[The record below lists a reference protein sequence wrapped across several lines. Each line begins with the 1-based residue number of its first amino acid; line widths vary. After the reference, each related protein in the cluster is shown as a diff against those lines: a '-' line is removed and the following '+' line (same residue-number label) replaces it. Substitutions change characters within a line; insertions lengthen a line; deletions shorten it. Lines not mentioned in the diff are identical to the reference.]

1 MKDVKPRIVAVI
13 PCYNTALHVA
23 EVVRKV
29 QQHVDEIIV
38 NDDGSK

>member
-23 EVVRKV
+23 EVATKVRKFKV
-29 QQHVDEIIV
+29 A
-38 NDDGSK
+38 S